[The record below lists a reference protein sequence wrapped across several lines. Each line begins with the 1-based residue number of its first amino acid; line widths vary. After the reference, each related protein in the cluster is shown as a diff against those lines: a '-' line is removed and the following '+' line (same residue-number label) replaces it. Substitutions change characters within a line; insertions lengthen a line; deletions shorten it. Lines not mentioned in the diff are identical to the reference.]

1 MRPLIEILE
10 DERMLMHKLESIYRF
25 MMKSPDEET
34 FDILESKRQRIE
46 CDLSKTQVELKERI
60 HELL

>member
-10 DERMLMHKLESIYRF
+10 DERTLMHKLESIYRY
-25 MMKSPDEET
+25 MTKTPDDDL
-34 FDILESKRQRIE
+34 FDILVSKKQRIE
-46 CDLSKTQVELKERI
+46 RDLAKTQVELKERI